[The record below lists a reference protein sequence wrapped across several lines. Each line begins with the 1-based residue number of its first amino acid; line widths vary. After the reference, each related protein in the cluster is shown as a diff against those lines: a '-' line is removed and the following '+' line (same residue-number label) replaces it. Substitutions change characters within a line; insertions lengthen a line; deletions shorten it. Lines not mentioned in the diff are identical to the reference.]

1 MVFRSKPGKVYAGT
15 IRRIARGSGSAQL
28 TATAQ
33 MPVFSGQPENS
44 RWAVM
49 VDFDD
54 PAALDEL
61 PQSAGATIIAV
72 YTQKGKPVHIIS
84 KVVMRINAW
93 MGYLTSP

>member
-1 MVFRSKPGKVYAGT
+1 
-15 IRRIARGSGSAQL
+15 
-28 TATAQ
+28 
-33 MPVFSGQPENS
+33 
-44 RWAVM
+44 M

-54 PAALDEL
+54 QAALDEL